1 MKNNTFKL
9 ERITPDDG
17 GFWFFGYFD
26 KYPWD
31 VSGRYL
37 LANRAEFMDR
47 QPTADDKLIVG
58 MVDRQDNNKFIK
70 IGETSAWCWQQ
81 GCMLQWL
88 NDGSGTKVIY
98 NDRIDDKFVA
108 RIVDVFTGEKQTLC
122 HPVYCISPDGKYA
135 LSVNFSRLDKERPG
149 YGYAGA
155 KDIFANE
162 KHPEND
168 GVWLIDIKK
177 NTTKLIISVDQI
189 VKSFN
194 RPEMNDNANWFNH
207 LLFSPDSRRFAFF
220 HRWRRPDGWQTTHMF
235 TADIDGQNIYPL
247 NLEDMS
253 SHYVWFADNKIINF
267 ANQHKGGWDYYE
279 FTDQAGIVKAV
290 GPDMLRG
297 SDGHCSYSLDGKWML
312 TDDYPTPENNN
323 MRSLYLVNLK
333 KNKVFVLGKF
343 YADPSLSAPT
353 RCDLHPNWSR
363 DCTKVCFDSIHE
375 GARHIYIMDVHKLT
389 SSKAKIRSRIYRNDV
404 ALVCEN

>member
-1 MKNNTFKL
+1 MKKRTL
-9 ERITPDDG
+9 EVEKISPDDG

-31 VSGRYL
+31 VSARYV

-58 MVDRQDNNKFIK
+58 MIDRYDNNKFIK
-70 IGETSAWCWQQ
+70 IGETKAWCWQQ
-81 GCMLQWL
+81 GCMLQWM
-88 NDGSGTKVIY
+88 NDGTGTKVIY
-98 NDRIDDKFVA
+98 NDRVGDKFVS

-122 HPVYCISPDGKYA
+122 RPVYCLSPNGKYA

-149 YGYAGA
+149 YGYAGVE
-155 KDIFANE
+155 DVFAGE

-168 GVWLIDIKK
+168 GVWLIDIEK
-177 NTTKLIISVDQI
+177 NTSRLVISVDQI
-189 VKSFN
+189 VKTFN
-194 RPEMNDNANWFNH
+194 RPEMDDNPNWFNH

-220 HRWRRPDGWQTTHMF
+220 HRWRREDGWQTTHMF

-279 FTDQAGIVKAV
+279 FTDQSDTVKAV
-290 GPDMLRG
+290 GPEELRG
-297 SDGHCSYSLDGKWML
+297 IDGHCSYSLDGNWML
-312 TDDYPTPENNN
+312 TDNYPIPENNN
-323 MRSLYLVNLK
+323 HRSLFLFNNRSREL
-333 KNKVFVLGKF
+333 FELGKF
-343 YADPSLSAPT
+343 YAAPGLSAPT

-363 DCTKVCFDSIHE
+363 DCSQVCFDSIHE
-375 GARHIYIMDVHKLT
+375 GTRHIYIMDISGFINSNMVK
-389 SSKAKIRSRIYRNDV
+389 RSHEKR
-404 ALVCEN
+404 A